1 MMGARRDPPHV
12 TRLSLLFLPDCKP
25 AVAMTVFVPLDSS
38 VRAPTS
44 PSFLQV
50 SANPTV
56 QLEKVI
62 KAILKA
68 KRVVIVC
75 GRSILLYAPISVEIM
90 LISTTVGAGISVH
103 AGIPDFRSP
112 EGLFQ
117 TLKRD
122 NPKEALASGK
132 DLFDASVFHVSN
144 FSPWTVSICWA
155 RSFSSQQQKLDMYL
169 RTPLTNRFL
178 FS

>member
-1 MMGARRDPPHV
+1 
-12 TRLSLLFLPDCKP
+12 
-25 AVAMTVFVPLDSS
+25 MTLFVPLDSS
-38 VRAPTS
+38 AGIPSS

-56 QLEKVI
+56 QLQKTI

-68 KRVVIVC
+68 KRIVIVC
-75 GRSILLYAPISVEIM
+75 GPFALVYASIRAVAHVQLHR
-90 LISTTVGAGISVH
+90 VGAGISVK

-122 NPKEALASGK
+122 NPKEVLASGK
-132 DLFDASVFHVSN
+132 DLFDASVFHVSRLEPLN
-144 FSPWTVSICWA
+144 PLGALWVLPRRCNQKFVLLSP
-155 RSFSSQQQKLDMYL
+155 
-169 RTPLTNRFL
+169 N
-178 FS
+178 